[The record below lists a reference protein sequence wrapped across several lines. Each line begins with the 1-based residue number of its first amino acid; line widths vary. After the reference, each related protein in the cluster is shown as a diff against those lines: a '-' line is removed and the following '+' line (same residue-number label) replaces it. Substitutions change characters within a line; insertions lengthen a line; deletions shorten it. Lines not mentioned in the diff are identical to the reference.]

1 METTNIVN
9 KRTPMLSWVVL
20 PLLGVWLATNY
31 LLGLNK
37 KVDWGNTEPGI
48 PVVLGTQTDNTATAV
63 SPFKWEGNGL
73 VTFWFDDAWYSQYS
87 VAFPILN
94 ELDMPGAIAVPTGLV
109 QGDSYMGWPQIKR
122 VQSKGW
128 EITSHSIN
136 HTCLDKELDR
146 NSLENEIK
154 GSQDILKNQ
163 NLPVESYVTPCG
175 VNNSEIISLV
185 KNTYLSLRTSTEG
198 INSLPVTDPYDLKIH
213 PLRNT
218 TSITEIKKWIHEA
231 ENTDSW
237 LILVFHQIGYDQE
250 EYEITP
256 EFFKDVVESIQNSQL
271 SAVLPSQALQ
281 VVIPTE

>member
-1 METTNIVN
+1 
-9 KRTPMLSWVVL
+9 
-20 PLLGVWLATNY
+20 
-31 LLGLNK
+31 
-37 KVDWGNTEPGI
+37 
-48 PVVLGTQTDNTATAV
+48 
-63 SPFKWEGNGL
+63 
-73 VTFWFDDAWYSQYS
+73 
-87 VAFPILN
+87 
-94 ELDMPGAIAVPTGLV
+94 
-109 QGDSYMGWPQIKR
+109 
-122 VQSKGW
+122 
-128 EITSHSIN
+128 
-136 HTCLDKELDR
+136 
-146 NSLENEIK
+146 
-154 GSQDILKNQ
+154 
-163 NLPVESYVTPCG
+163 VTPCG